1 MRLCETCPRRT
12 RKRDFLREVER
23 DLETWLGEADAA
35 VMNAEELLGQL
46 YDTLSAAGLDP
57 RDLSVTANFYTAVY
71 ESERDRFRLKERM
84 MT

>member
-1 MRLCETCPRRT
+1 
-12 RKRDFLREVER
+12 
-23 DLETWLGEADAA
+23 
-35 VMNAEELLGQL
+35 MNAEELLGQL